1 MALSLAVLSYLGL
14 AMAMGT
20 SNTSNGSVSFLTLG
34 DWGGYDLGGFHQTTV
49 TIVAKQMAETAEQN
63 KASFV
68 VNTGDNF
75 YYCGI
80 TSTSDKQVADDFTNV
95 YSAKSLQVPWYS
107 VLGNHE
113 YGYDVE
119 AQCQLS
125 KVLNNWVMDSRY
137 FAKRVAISDN
147 QHISFIFLDTSPCV
161 SAYRGD
167 DESQWDPCGSEFP
180 TCDPIAEGPC
190 QISWE
195 HPDTELHCSVWMVHS
210 GVEQS
215 PKRGLAHHCWSS
227 SCRRN
232 GCGRFCHTNGQAR
245 FWLVPQWSHPL
256 AESIYHQRCR
266 SLCDQWCW
274 GHGSNSRSRCG
285 GGSSF
290 ELNGT
295 NRVGAKGCRLHS
307 SHLLPLTSRSW
318 KLNSLTIT
326 ERCSTNSRWSEAKHP
341 PLHLH
346 LRDLARSLGA
356 GGLIPATVANAM
368 TIARNTEIAARISP
382 LHVAGLRAHASPM
395 AAVGLIQATPANA
408 IATASNMETA
418 ALTSILFVEGVE
430 GLSKL
435 SCSEAAL

>member
-49 TIVAKQMAETAEQN
+49 TTVAKQMAETAEQN

-190 QISWE
+190 KFHENILTQNCTAQFEWFTQALSKVPKEDWLLIVGHHPADEMDVEDFVTPMAKHGFDLYLNGHTHLLNQYTINGAGAYVTSGAGAMVQTADQDVEEDHLSSSTVQTVWE
-195 HPDTELHCSVWMVHS
+195 QKVAGFTLHTFSTDFQELKTQFLDYHGKVLHQFSV
-210 GVEQS
+210 
-215 PKRGLAHHCWSS
+215 KRGKAPSPPPPS
-227 SCRRN
+227 QGSCKSY
-232 GCGRFCHTNGQAR
+232 GCGRFNPSHTCQCNSYCKQ
-245 FWLVPQWSHPL
+245 
-256 AESIYHQRCR
+256 
-266 SLCDQWCW
+266 
-274 GHGSNSRSRCG
+274 HGDCCSDFDSVCG
-285 GGSSF
+285 G
-290 ELNGT
+290 
-295 NRVGAKGCRLHS
+295 R
-307 SHLLPLTSRSW
+307 
-318 KLNSLTIT
+318 
-326 ERCSTNSRWSEAKHP
+326 
-341 PLHLH
+341 
-346 LRDLARSLGA
+346 
-356 GGLIPATVANAM
+356 GGL
-368 TIARNTEIAARISP
+368 E
-382 LHVAGLRAHASPM
+382 
-395 AAVGLIQATPANA
+395 QA
-408 IATASNMETA
+408 
-418 ALTSILFVEGVE
+418 FV
-430 GLSKL
+430 
-435 SCSEAAL
+435 

>member
-49 TIVAKQMAETAEQN
+49 TTVAKQMAETAEQN
-63 KASFV
+63 KKAFV

-161 SAYRGD
+161 SAY
-167 DESQWDPCGSEFP
+167 
-180 TCDPIAEGPC
+180 
-190 QISWE
+190 
-195 HPDTELHCSVWMVHS
+195 
-210 GVEQS
+210 
-215 PKRGLAHHCWSS
+215 
-227 SCRRN
+227 
-232 GCGRFCHTNGQAR
+232 
-245 FWLVPQWSHPL
+245 
-256 AESIYHQRCR
+256 
-266 SLCDQWCW
+266 
-274 GHGSNSRSRCG
+274 
-285 GGSSF
+285 
-290 ELNGT
+290 
-295 NRVGAKGCRLHS
+295 
-307 SHLLPLTSRSW
+307 
-318 KLNSLTIT
+318 
-326 ERCSTNSRWSEAKHP
+326 
-341 PLHLH
+341 
-346 LRDLARSLGA
+346 
-356 GGLIPATVANAM
+356 PATMSPSGILVDQSSPPVILLQRGHANFM
-368 TIARNTEIAARISP
+368 R
-382 LHVAGLRAHASPM
+382 
-395 AAVGLIQATPANA
+395 
-408 IATASNMETA
+408 
-418 ALTSILFVEGVE
+418 TS
-430 GLSKL
+430 
-435 SCSEAAL
+435 